1 MQLQRIK
8 ATQRNNIN
16 KQIDSNMERRISSKI
31 DTYIIDLKDAVSLKI
46 RQLGSAASAA
56 VASEVNGIETNNST
70 IVSSTSTTIDQFC
83 KQLTSFVYEYEKLKL
98 SKEDF
103 MKRKRVK
110 NTVPIELRCL
120 AKRANGEQCTRKKKE
135 GCDYCGTHTKGVP
148 CSIMD
153 DHEENSD
160 KVKLNQQSVNIW
172 VQNIKGIEYFIDGSQ
187 NVYKHE
193 DVINN
198 SPNPRIIAKYTKSNS
213 GTFSIAFL

>member
-1 MQLQRIK
+1 
-8 ATQRNNIN
+8 
-16 KQIDSNMERRISSKI
+16 MERRISSKI
-31 DTYIIDLKDAVSLKI
+31 DNYIIAFKDAVSLKI
-46 RQLGSAASAA
+46 RELGSAASAA
-56 VASEVNGIETNNST
+56 VASEVNGSGTNNST
-70 IVSSTSTTIDQFC
+70 IVASTNTTMDQFC

-153 DHEENSD
+153 DDQEECNSP
-160 KVKLNQQSVNIW
+160 KLNQQSVNIW

-198 SPNPRIIAKYTKSNS
+198 SANPRIIAKYTKNNS
-213 GTFSIAFL
+213 GAFSVAFL

>member
-1 MQLQRIK
+1 
-8 ATQRNNIN
+8 
-16 KQIDSNMERRISSKI
+16 MERRISGKI
-31 DTYIIDLKDAVSLKI
+31 DAYIIDLKDALSAKI
-46 RQLGSAASAA
+46 RELGTAASAA
-56 VASEVNGIETNNST
+56 AASESVTGSDNCVAGN
-70 IVSSTSTTIDQFC
+70 TTINQLC
-83 KQLTSFVYEYEKLKL
+83 KQLTTFVYEYEKLKL
-98 SKEDF
+98 TKEDF

-110 NTVPIELRCL
+110 NTVPIQERCL

-153 DHEENSD
+153 NDEENGD
-160 KVKLNQQSVNIW
+160 KSKLNQQSVNIW

-198 SPNPRIIAKYTKSNS
+198 STNPRIIAKYSKSES
-213 GTFSIAFL
+213 GAFSIAFL

>member
-1 MQLQRIK
+1 
-8 ATQRNNIN
+8 
-16 KQIDSNMERRISSKI
+16 MERRISGKI
-31 DTYIIDLKDAVSLKI
+31 DAYIIDFKDALSSKI
-46 RQLGSAASAA
+46 RELGTAASAA
-56 VASEVNGIETNNST
+56 AASESGGAGTNNC
-70 IVSSTSTTIDQFC
+70 VAGAGGNTTIDQLC
-83 KQLTSFVYEYEKLKL
+83 KQLTTFVYEYEKLKL
-98 SKEDF
+98 TKEDF

-110 NTVPIELRCL
+110 NTVPIQERCL

-153 DHEENSD
+153 NDEENGD
-160 KVKLNQQSVNIW
+160 KSKLNQQSVNIW

-198 SPNPRIIAKYTKSNS
+198 STNPRIIAKYSKSES
-213 GTFSIAFL
+213 GAFSIAFL

>member
-1 MQLQRIK
+1 
-8 ATQRNNIN
+8 
-16 KQIDSNMERRISSKI
+16 MERRIGTKIESYIIEFKDAISSKI
-31 DTYIIDLKDAVSLKI
+31 
-46 RQLGSAASAA
+46 RELGTDSTDSTNPANAAL
-56 VASEVNGIETNNST
+56 ENL
-70 IVSSTSTTIDQFC
+70 C

-98 SKEDF
+98 VKEDF

-110 NTVPIELRCL
+110 NMVPIQQRCL

-153 DHEENSD
+153 QDQSD
-160 KVKLNQQSVNIW
+160 TPKPNQESINIW
-172 VQNIKGIEYFIDGSQ
+172 VQNIKGIEYFIDGSK

-198 SPNPRIIAKYTKSNS
+198 STNPRIIAKYAKNES
-213 GTFSIAFL
+213 GAFSISFL

>member
-1 MQLQRIK
+1 MKNIIIKQTHLIQLTSSSHYIK
-8 ATQRNNIN
+8 P
-16 KQIDSNMERRISSKI
+16 NMERRIGTKIESYIIEFKDAISSKI
-31 DTYIIDLKDAVSLKI
+31 
-46 RQLGSAASAA
+46 RELGTDSTESTNPANAALEN
-56 VASEVNGIETNNST
+56 V
-70 IVSSTSTTIDQFC
+70 C

-98 SKEDF
+98 VKEDF

-110 NTVPIELRCL
+110 NMVPIQQRCL

-153 DHEENSD
+153 QDQSD
-160 KVKLNQQSVNIW
+160 TPKPNQESINIW
-172 VQNIKGIEYFIDGSQ
+172 VQNIKGIEYFIDGSK

-198 SPNPRIIAKYTKSNS
+198 STNPRIIAKYAKNDI
-213 GTFSIAFL
+213 GAFSISFL

>member
-1 MQLQRIK
+1 
-8 ATQRNNIN
+8 
-16 KQIDSNMERRISSKI
+16 MERRISSKI
-31 DTYIIDLKDAVSLKI
+31 DSYIIELKDAFSLKI

-56 VASEVNGIETNNST
+56 VASEINGNGTNTTACVEVST
-70 IVSSTSTTIDQFC
+70 NTTIDQLC

-120 AKRANGEQCTRKKKE
+120 AKRANGEQCTRKKKD

-153 DHEENSD
+153 DNEENCD
-160 KVKLNQQSVNIW
+160 KVKLSQQSVNIW

-198 SPNPRIIAKYTKSNS
+198 SANPRIIAKYTKNSS

>member
-1 MQLQRIK
+1 
-8 ATQRNNIN
+8 
-16 KQIDSNMERRISSKI
+16 MERRIGTKIESYIIEFKDAISSKI
-31 DTYIIDLKDAVSLKI
+31 RELGIDSTE
-46 RQLGSAASAA
+46 STNPPNAAL
-56 VASEVNGIETNNST
+56 ENL
-70 IVSSTSTTIDQFC
+70 C

-98 SKEDF
+98 AKEDF

-110 NTVPIELRCL
+110 NMVPIQQRCL

-153 DHEENSD
+153 QDQSD
-160 KVKLNQQSVNIW
+160 TPKPNQESINIW
-172 VQNIKGIEYFIDGSQ
+172 VQNIKGIEYFIDGSK

-198 SPNPRIIAKYTKSNS
+198 STNPRIIAKYAKNDI
-213 GTFSIAFL
+213 GAFSISFL

>member
-1 MQLQRIK
+1 MKNIIIKQTHLIQLTSSSHYIK
-8 ATQRNNIN
+8 P
-16 KQIDSNMERRISSKI
+16 NMERRIGTKIESYIIEFKDAISSKI
-31 DTYIIDLKDAVSLKI
+31 
-46 RQLGSAASAA
+46 RELGTDSTDSTNPANAALEN
-56 VASEVNGIETNNST
+56 V
-70 IVSSTSTTIDQFC
+70 C

-98 SKEDF
+98 VKEDF

-110 NTVPIELRCL
+110 NMVPIQQRCL

-153 DHEENSD
+153 QDQSD
-160 KVKLNQQSVNIW
+160 TPKPNQESINIW
-172 VQNIKGIEYFIDGSQ
+172 VQNIKGIEYFIDGSK

-198 SPNPRIIAKYTKSNS
+198 STNPRIIAKYAKNDI
-213 GTFSIAFL
+213 GAFSISFL

>member
-1 MQLQRIK
+1 
-8 ATQRNNIN
+8 
-16 KQIDSNMERRISSKI
+16 MERRISGKI
-31 DTYIIDLKDAVSLKI
+31 DAYIIDLKDALSAKI
-46 RQLGSAASAA
+46 RELGTAASAA
-56 VASEVNGIETNNST
+56 AASESVTGSDNCVAGN
-70 IVSSTSTTIDQFC
+70 TTINQLC
-83 KQLTSFVYEYEKLKL
+83 KQLTTFVYEYEKLKL
-98 SKEDF
+98 TKEDF

-110 NTVPIELRCL
+110 NTVPIQERCL

-153 DHEENSD
+153 DEKDGD
-160 KVKLNQQSVNIW
+160 KPKLNQQSVNIW

-198 SPNPRIIAKYTKSNS
+198 STNPRIIAKYSKSEA
-213 GTFSIAFL
+213 GAFSIAFL

>member
-1 MQLQRIK
+1 
-8 ATQRNNIN
+8 
-16 KQIDSNMERRISSKI
+16 MERRIGSKIDAYIIEFKDAISSKI
-31 DTYIIDLKDAVSLKI
+31 SE
-46 RQLGSAASAA
+46 LG
-56 VASEVNGIETNNST
+56 T
-70 IVSSTSTTIDQFC
+70 SSTDPSNAPLENLC

-98 SKEDF
+98 VKEDF

-110 NTVPIELRCL
+110 NMVPIQQRCL

-153 DHEENSD
+153 QNESD
-160 KVKLNQQSVNIW
+160 APKPNQESINIW
-172 VQNIKGIEYFIDGSQ
+172 VQNIKGIEYFIDGSN

-198 SPNPRIIAKYTKSNS
+198 STNPRIIAKCAKNDA
-213 GTFSIAFL
+213 GAFSISFL

>member
-1 MQLQRIK
+1 
-8 ATQRNNIN
+8 
-16 KQIDSNMERRISSKI
+16 MERRIAGKI
-31 DTYIIDLKDAVSLKI
+31 DAYIIDLKDALSSKI
-46 RQLGSAASAA
+46 RELGTAASAA
-56 VASEVNGIETNNST
+56 AASESGTGTGSDNCLAN
-70 IVSSTSTTIDQFC
+70 TSIDQLC
-83 KQLTSFVYEYEKLKL
+83 KQLTTFIYEYEKLKL
-98 SKEDF
+98 TKEDF

-110 NTVPIELRCL
+110 NTVPIQERCL

-153 DHEENSD
+153 NDEENGD
-160 KVKLNQQSVNIW
+160 KSKLNQQSVNIW

-198 SPNPRIIAKYTKSNS
+198 STNPRIIAKYSKTET
-213 GTFSIAFL
+213 GAFSIAFL

>member
-1 MQLQRIK
+1 
-8 ATQRNNIN
+8 
-16 KQIDSNMERRISSKI
+16 MERRISGKI
-31 DTYIIDLKDAVSLKI
+31 DAYIIDFKDALSSKI
-46 RQLGSAASAA
+46 RELGTAASAA
-56 VASEVNGIETNNST
+56 AASESGGAGTNNC
-70 IVSSTSTTIDQFC
+70 VAGAGGNTTINQLC
-83 KQLTSFVYEYEKLKL
+83 KQLTTFVYEYEKLKL
-98 SKEDF
+98 TKEDF

-110 NTVPIELRCL
+110 NTVPIQERCL

-153 DHEENSD
+153 NDEENGD
-160 KVKLNQQSVNIW
+160 KSKLNQQSVNIW

-198 SPNPRIIAKYTKSNS
+198 STNPRIIAKYSKSES
-213 GTFSIAFL
+213 GAFSIAFL

>member
-1 MQLQRIK
+1 
-8 ATQRNNIN
+8 
-16 KQIDSNMERRISSKI
+16 MERRISSKI
-31 DTYIIDLKDAVSLKI
+31 DDYIINFKDAVSLKI

-56 VASEVNGIETNNST
+56 VASEVNDNEKNNSV
-70 IVSSTSTTIDQFC
+70 IADDNKNTTIDQFC

-103 MKRKRVK
+103 MKRKRIK

-153 DHEENSD
+153 DQEECNTP
-160 KVKLNQQSVNIW
+160 KVNQQSVNIW

-198 SPNPRIIAKYTKSNS
+198 SANPRIIAKYTKNNS
-213 GTFSIAFL
+213 GAFSIAFI

>member
-1 MQLQRIK
+1 
-8 ATQRNNIN
+8 
-16 KQIDSNMERRISSKI
+16 MERKISGKI
-31 DTYIIDLKDAVSLKI
+31 DTYIIDLKDALSSKI
-46 RQLGSAASAA
+46 RELGTAASAA
-56 VASEVNGIETNNST
+56 AASESNGNANTIDNGSGST
-70 IVSSTSTTIDQFC
+70 GTTANTTAGTTIDQLC
-83 KQLTSFVYEYEKLKL
+83 KQLTKFVYEYEKLKL
-98 SKEDF
+98 TKEDF

-110 NTVPIELRCL
+110 NMVPIQQRCL

-153 DHEENSD
+153 DENDGD
-160 KVKLNQQSVNIW
+160 KPKLNQQSVNIW

-198 SPNPRIIAKYTKSNS
+198 STNPRIIAKYSKSET
-213 GTFSIAFL
+213 GAFSIAFL

>member
-1 MQLQRIK
+1 
-8 ATQRNNIN
+8 
-16 KQIDSNMERRISSKI
+16 MERRISGRIDSYIIEFKDALSSKI
-31 DTYIIDLKDAVSLKI
+31 
-46 RQLGSAASAA
+46 RELGTAASAA
-56 VASEVNGIETNNST
+56 AASELDRSGSGSGSGSGSENCQAN
-70 IVSSTSTTIDQFC
+70 TTIDQLC
-83 KQLTSFVYEYEKLKL
+83 KQLTTFVYEYEKLKL
-98 SKEDF
+98 TKEDF

-110 NTVPIELRCL
+110 NTVPIQERCL

-153 DHEENSD
+153 NDEENSD
-160 KVKLNQQSVNIW
+160 KSKLNQQSVNIW

-198 SPNPRIIAKYTKSNS
+198 STNPRIIAKYSKSES
-213 GTFSIAFL
+213 GAFSIAFL

>member
-1 MQLQRIK
+1 
-8 ATQRNNIN
+8 
-16 KQIDSNMERRISSKI
+16 MERKITGKIDDYIIKFKDEISSKI
-31 DTYIIDLKDAVSLKI
+31 
-46 RQLGSAASAA
+46 RELGTAASAA
-56 VASEVNGIETNNST
+56 AASAVTEHETDGIGTRVGGLTSDQC
-70 IVSSTSTTIDQFC
+70 STSTTIEQLC
-83 KQLTSFVYEYEKLKL
+83 KQLTKFVYEYEKLKL
-98 SKEDF
+98 TKEDF

-110 NTVPIELRCL
+110 NMVPIQQRCL

-153 DHEENSD
+153 DENNNGD
-160 KVKLNQQSVNIW
+160 KPKLNQQSINIW

-198 SPNPRIIAKYTKSNS
+198 STNPRIIAKYSKSET
-213 GTFSIAFL
+213 GAFSIAFL